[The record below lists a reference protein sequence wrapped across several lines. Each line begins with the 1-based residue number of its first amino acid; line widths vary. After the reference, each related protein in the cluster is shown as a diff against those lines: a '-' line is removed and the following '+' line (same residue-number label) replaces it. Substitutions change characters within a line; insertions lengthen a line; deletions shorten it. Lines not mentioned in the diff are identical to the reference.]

1 MVFIL
6 TFEKPEFVSL
16 REISIYKAI
25 NQRTNTNRDI
35 SLAFIIF
42 SIYSIYHIVPKKPN
56 LLLLINKVQYNT
68 NYAKCIDTDEFYKC
82 YT

>member
-1 MVFIL
+1 MVFML
-6 TFEKPEFVSL
+6 TFEEPEFVPL

-35 SLAFIIF
+35 SRTFILF
-42 SIYSIYHIVPKKPN
+42 STYSIYHIAPKKTN
-56 LLLLINKVQYNT
+56 LLLLIHKSQYNT

-82 YT
+82 YA